1 MNALQACV
9 YFSAELPKLP
19 HALAPFLDV
28 DMKTPIMVRCT
39 DRVGEVEV
47 DLLPPMLAA
56 LLEADGRLDACDNAD
71 DLTAAL
77 TECLLS
83 DFPNKMSRQQL
94 GVRSHELAVEMLDL
108 GLKLKQ
114 ARENN

>member
-1 MNALQACV
+1 MTALQACV
-9 YFSAELPKLP
+9 YFTAKRPELPPL
-19 HALAPFLDV
+19 LAPFLTV
-28 DMKTPIMVRCT
+28 DMMTPIKVRCL
-39 DRVGEVEV
+39 DGVGEIVV

-56 LLEADGRLDACDNAD
+56 MLEAAGRLDACDNAD
-71 DLTAAL
+71 DLTKAL

-83 DFPNKMSRQQL
+83 GATNMSREQL

-108 GLKLKQ
+108 GVKLKQ

>member
-9 YFSAELPKLP
+9 YFTAERPKLP
-19 HALAPFLDV
+19 HALAPFLAV
-28 DMKTPIMVRCT
+28 DMKTPITVRCT
-39 DRVGEVEV
+39 DAVGEVVV

-56 LLEADGRLDACDNAD
+56 LLEAAGRLDECDDAE
-71 DLTAAL
+71 DLSAAL

-83 DFPNKMSRQQL
+83 DFPETMSREQL
-94 GVRSHELAVEMLDL
+94 GVRSHELAVEMLNL
-108 GLKLKQ
+108 GVKLKQ

>member
-9 YFSAELPKLP
+9 FFTAKRPELPEI
-19 HALAPFLDV
+19 LAPFLAV
-28 DMKTPIMVRCT
+28 DMKTPIKIRCL
-39 DRVGEVEV
+39 DGVGEIVV

-56 LLEADGRLDACDNAD
+56 ILEAAGRLDGCDNAD
-71 DLTAAL
+71 DLTVAL
-77 TECLLS
+77 AECLLS
-83 DFPNKMSRQQL
+83 GASNMSREQL
-94 GVRSHELAVEMLDL
+94 GVRSHELAVEMLEL